1 MRVADLKAGVIASGG
16 ALLASLCC
24 LLPLAVVLLGLG
36 SGAFMAV
43 TLQYR
48 PILLPLGVAG
58 VSGGFWLYTRERRRC
73 ATMGCR
79 MAAGRVNLSLLSLA
93 MVVLVAEILLALFPD
108 WSSRLLAAAMGAMR

>member
-1 MRVADLKAGVIASGG
+1 MRLADLKAGGVASGG
-16 ALLASLCC
+16 AVLASLCC

-48 PILLPLGVAG
+48 PILLPLGIAG
-58 VSGGFWLYTRERRRC
+58 VSGGFWLYNRERRRC

-79 MAAGRVNLSLLSLA
+79 MAAGRVNLCLLSLA
-93 MVVLVAEILLALFPD
+93 TIVLVAEILLALFPD
-108 WSSRLLAAAMGAMR
+108 WSSQLLSAAMGAMR

>member
-16 ALLASLCC
+16 AVLASLCC

-58 VSGGFWLYTRERRRC
+58 VSGGFWLYARERKRC
-73 ATMGCR
+73 AARGCR
-79 MAAGRVNLSLLSLA
+79 MAGARLNVSLLGLA
-93 MVVLVAEILLALFPD
+93 MVVLLAEILLALFPE
-108 WSSRLLAAAMGAMR
+108 WSSRLLLGAMGQMQ